1 MSDKQKS
8 ATSFTS
14 RFRFKRIQT
23 WDRLANVYSK
33 SGRKNFV
40 GSEISR
46 EEVRKLIARLE
57 KL

>member
-8 ATSFTS
+8 ATSSTS

>member
-8 ATSFTS
+8 ATSSTS

-23 WDRLANVYSK
+23 WDRLANIYSK
-33 SGRKNFV
+33 SGRKKSM

-46 EEVRKLIARLE
+46 EEARKLIARLE